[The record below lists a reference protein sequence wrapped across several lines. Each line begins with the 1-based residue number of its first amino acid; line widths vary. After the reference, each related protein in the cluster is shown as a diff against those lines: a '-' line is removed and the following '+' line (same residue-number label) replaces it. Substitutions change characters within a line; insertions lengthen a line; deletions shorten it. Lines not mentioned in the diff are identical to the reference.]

1 MKNAPKDIL
10 ALIVGN
16 SAEKIAEL
24 EKEYDFTDV
33 SVKER
38 EEAKKWFN
46 AEQPSSSRVYGAK
59 VLAAYTVWL
68 KWNPTST
75 GKFSSN
81 NRGHLVRSLSYK
93 AGPMWHRK
101 REEESEEESEAGAA
115 M

>member
-1 MKNAPKDIL
+1 MKNAPKHIQELIL
-10 ALIVGN
+10 GN

-24 EKEYDFTDV
+24 DKEYDFTDV

-68 KWNPTST
+68 KWNPHIN
-75 GKFSSN
+75 GQVQF
-81 NRGHLVRSLSYK
+81 
-93 AGPMWHRK
+93 
-101 REEESEEESEAGAA
+101 
-115 M
+115 